1 MAERLELTVPT
12 YVGHRPSCTDYAE
25 PHVPLVA
32 YEDRGLRIVLGSHD
46 PDELK
51 ADVQIERRPN
61 GWAIFLHPLGG
72 RDPCALVYFHDNGR
86 SWLTKELAGP
96 TPELIECDDLPP
108 EIDA

>member
-1 MAERLELTVPT
+1 MTEQLQLMVPT
-12 YVGHRPSCTDYAE
+12 YVGRQILSPRVDYAE
-25 PHVPLVA
+25 PNVPLVA

-72 RDPCALVYFHDNGR
+72 SDPCALVYFHDDG
-86 SWLTKELAGP
+86 EVG
-96 TPELIECDDLPP
+96 C
-108 EIDA
+108 